1 MENLLFFRNL
11 QIFLSLEEVFEL
23 LALRPSP
30 LNYSFIIYI
39 LSTPVNKAIQKPFDF
54 EFVRVGKIN

>member
-23 LALRPSP
+23 LALRPS
-30 LNYSFIIYI
+30 LADYSFIIHI
-39 LSTPVNKAIQKPFDF
+39 SINTCQQGNKKRGVLVLSKVFD
-54 EFVRVGKIN
+54 